1 MIWWRYKMSQYMK
14 LIGQKAKKASL
25 TKINTRI
32 KNKVLKRYAS
42 LLDKEKNF
50 IIKANTK
57 DVKFA
62 LEKGL
67 KNNLID
73 RLTIDQKKLN
83 NIKNSINKIAKLKDP
98 VDNILEKW
106 SRPNGLRI
114 KRVSIPIGV
123 IGIIYESRPNVTSDV
138 AGLCFK
144 SGNAVILKGGS
155 EAINTNKILAKLF
168 RKALKENK
176 IDENY
181 IQFVDSKDR
190 KMVDFMLSKMKN
202 YIDVI
207 IPRGGKNLVKRVQE
221 FSSVP
226 IIGHLEGLCHTF
238 IDKDA
243 QLKMA
248 INIIYNAKLRNTS
261 ICGAT
266 ETILLHEKIIKRFCN
281 PILKKLE
288 ENNCKIYGDH
298 FLKKYYKGKIYP
310 AKEKDWSTEYLAA
323 IVSVKT
329 VKNCKDAI
337 RHINKYGTMHTD
349 SIVTKNKKT
358 ARMFLKN
365 VKSSIAMQNTSTQ
378 FADGGEFGFGGEVGI
393 STNTLPPRGPVG
405 LGQLISY
412 KYEVISNGQT
422 RK

>member
-1 MIWWRYKMSQYMK
+1 MN
-14 LIGQKAKKASL
+14 LIGQNAKKAAFEKIK
-25 TKINTRI
+25 TKV
-32 KNKVLKRYAS
+32 KNKILTRYAS
-42 LLDKEKNF
+42 LLDKERNS
-50 IIKANTK
+50 IIGENTK
-57 DVKFA
+57 DIKFA
-62 LEKGL
+62 LKKGL

-73 RLTIDQKKLN
+73 RLTINHKKLD
-83 NIKNSINKIAKLKDP
+83 NIKDSINKITKLKDP
-98 VDNILEKW
+98 IDNTLEKW
-106 SRPNGLRI
+106 SRPNGLKI

-123 IGIIYESRPNVTSDV
+123 IGVIYESRPNVTSDV
-138 AGLCFK
+138 ASLCFK

-176 IDENY
+176 VNENF

-190 KMVDFMLSKMKN
+190 KMVDYMLSKMKD

-221 FSSVP
+221 FSTVP

-238 IDKDA
+238 VDKDA
-243 QLKMA
+243 ELKMA
-248 INIIYNAKLRNTS
+248 IDIIYNAKLRNTS

-266 ETILLHEKIIKRFCN
+266 ETILLHEKIVKKFSN

-288 ENNCKIYGDH
+288 ENNCKIYGDS
-298 FLKKYYKGKIYP
+298 FLNKHYKGKISI

-323 IVSVKT
+323 TVSVKT
-329 VKNCKDAI
+329 VKNCEEAI
-337 RHINKYGTMHTD
+337 NHINKYGTMHTD
-349 SIVTKNKKT
+349 SIITKNKKT
-358 ARMFLKN
+358 AKKFLKN
-365 VKSSIAMQNTSTQ
+365 VKSSIAMHNTSTQ

-412 KYEVISNGQT
+412 KYEIVSNGQT